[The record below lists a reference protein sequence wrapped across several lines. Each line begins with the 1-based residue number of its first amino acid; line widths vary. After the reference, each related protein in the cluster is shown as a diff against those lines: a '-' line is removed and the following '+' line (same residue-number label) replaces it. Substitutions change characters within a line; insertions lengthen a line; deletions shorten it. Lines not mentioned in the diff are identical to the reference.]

1 MPSADTRQTYGHF
14 AECRVSTRQSC
25 CAGKN
30 FPSFA
35 ECLHSANL
43 GKKNFSFFHIPSM
56 QYHIY
61 STQIHTISHISHIYH
76 IPSIQFNTNPS
87 TSSSV
92 TNPSIH
98 HKYIHTNPSL
108 VQHKSNIT
116 LTEANPSLVQH
127 NHHKSK
133 SEMRGTYCVPW
144 SPWPPE
150 CEELPDGHEG
160 HPCCGGPPWNVHPG
174 GGRWPPVHP
183 EYPCCVDGG
192 TPPGHVYCGVGPTVP
207 TGHPCC
213 GEGPPGGVG
222 FEPADCACTKE
233 KRSH

>member
-1 MPSADTRQTYGHF
+1 
-14 AECRVSTRQSC
+14 
-25 CAGKN
+25 
-30 FPSFA
+30 
-35 ECLHSANL
+35 
-43 GKKNFSFFHIPSM
+43 M

-160 HPCCGGPPWNVHPG
+160 HPCCGGSPWNVHPG

>member
-1 MPSADTRQTYGHF
+1 MSSADTRQTYGHF

-35 ECLHSANL
+35 ECLHSVNL
-43 GKKNFSFFHIPSM
+43 GKFFFQFFSHS
-56 QYHIY
+56 
-61 STQIHTISHISHIYH
+61 IHAISHIFNTHIYH
-76 IPSIQFNTNPS
+76 IPFIQFNTNPS

-160 HPCCGGPPWNVHPG
+160 HPCCGGPPWNVHLG

-192 TPPGHVYCGVGPTVP
+192 TPPGHVYCGVGPTMP

-213 GEGPPGGVG
+213 GEGPPGGVR

>member
-1 MPSADTRQTYGHF
+1 MVTLPSAVSALGKVVVLGKTSPALPSVCTRQIWVKIF
-14 AECRVSTRQSC
+14 
-25 CAGKN
+25 
-30 FPSFA
+30 
-35 ECLHSANL
+35 
-43 GKKNFSFFHIPSM
+43 FSFFHIPSM

-98 HKYIHTNPSL
+98 HKYIYTNPSL

-160 HPCCGGPPWNVHPG
+160 HPCCGGPP
-174 GGRWPPVHP
+174 
-183 EYPCCVDGG
+183 
-192 TPPGHVYCGVGPTVP
+192 
-207 TGHPCC
+207 
-213 GEGPPGGVG
+213 
-222 FEPADCACTKE
+222 
-233 KRSH
+233 